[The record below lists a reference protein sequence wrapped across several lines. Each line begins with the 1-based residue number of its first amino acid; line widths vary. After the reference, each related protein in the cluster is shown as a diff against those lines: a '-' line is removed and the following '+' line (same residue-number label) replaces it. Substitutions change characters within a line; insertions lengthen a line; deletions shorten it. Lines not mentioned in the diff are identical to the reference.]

1 MNKEPE
7 IKIEEVGAISE
18 EEMPAGAQV
27 IEMPSQPEQPK
38 KKLVQEVLEE
48 DINFLRGLQFNLDE
62 VQKFGLILTKV
73 KQDLIDCVIALNKK
87 REEQNGNADA
97 E

>member
-1 MNKEPE
+1 MSKEPKVE
-7 IKIEEVGAISE
+7 IIETGSIPE
-18 EEMPAGAQV
+18 EEMQEGEKV
-27 IEMPSQPEQPK
+27 IEMPAQEQPR

-48 DINFLRGLQFNLDE
+48 DINFLRGLNFNLDE

-87 REEQNGNADA
+87 REEKNGNADA

>member
-1 MNKEPE
+1 MSKEPKVE
-7 IKIEEVGAISE
+7 IIETGSIPA
-18 EEMPAGAQV
+18 EEMPEGAKV
-27 IEMPSQPEQPK
+27 IEMSAQEQPK

-48 DINFLRGLQFNLDE
+48 DINFLRGLNFNLDE

-87 REEQNGNADA
+87 REEKNGNADA

>member
-1 MNKEPE
+1 MAKEPE
-7 IKIEEVGAISE
+7 IEIIGTGSIPAEELPEGAK
-18 EEMPAGAQV
+18 V
-27 IEMPSQPEQPK
+27 IEMPAQEQPK

-48 DINFLRGLQFNLDE
+48 DINFLRGLNFNLDE
-62 VQKFGLILTKV
+62 VQKFGLILTKI

-87 REEQNGNADA
+87 REEKNGNADA